1 MEKDMKGL
9 YLKELNT
16 EKEYTIMLMGI
27 NLAENGEMTEK
38 MDKEYIDMHV
48 NYLI

>member
-1 MEKDMKGL
+1 MKGL

-16 EKEYTIMLMGI
+16 EKEYIIMLMGI